1 MKRISA
7 LLALVMVLTLCASCA
22 APNQESENRITYAD
36 GSYLLVSTD
45 KKDDAYTTTRDE
57 IPESLRQ
64 NAELSPVGC
73 SFYYTEPRTKGF
85 TPSPFKKLVTN
96 EEGELVV
103 VWCNVNGEI
112 LYDTTFA
119 TKFCR
124 YYSADGRL
132 LWTMTINALFKENN
146 LEHYCQIINCN
157 VHVWETDSWYVIG
170 EDFTEEAESVSY
182 SVSFGRTNLGVTIA
196 QPSYTIQLSRDENG
210 NFH

>member
-7 LLALVMVLTLCASCA
+7 LLALVLVLTLCASCA
-22 APNQESENRITYAD
+22 APSKESETRITYAD

-96 EEGELVV
+96 KEGELVV

-119 TKFCR
+119 TKICR

-132 LWTMTINALFKENN
+132 LWTMTVNALFKENN
-146 LEHYCQIINCN
+146 LEHYCQIVSCN
-157 VHVWETDSWYVIG
+157 VHIRETDSWYVIG

-182 SVSFGRTNLGVTIA
+182 TVSFGRTNLGVTIA
-196 QPSYTIQLSRDENG
+196 QPSYTIQLSRDEDG